1 MFLRTLSKEVPPGQ
15 KLCKKC
21 WNNLNDTLTLHQDG
35 QGHASSTGWKRVAD
49 NEVSSSESSASGMD
63 EELSHSLN
71 RNESLKRTNEVLKII
86 GKSPLTLKSKNKRQ
100 KTSYSVQ
107 KYQKARQNLSS
118 NFSLAVG
125 ISDVEVGA
133 EVNCE
138 DQTAAQANT
147 IKAHDLDIMM
157 EELKEKMPTADR
169 QKQFSILT
177 LKPNSRSVSE
187 TEEYFGVSKYAVM
200 KAMAIKQE
208 KG

>member
-1 MFLRTLSKEVPPGQ
+1 
-15 KLCKKC
+15 
-21 WNNLNDTLTLHQDG
+21 
-35 QGHASSTGWKRVAD
+35 
-49 NEVSSSESSASGMD
+49 MD

-71 RNESLKRTNEVLKII
+71 RNESLKWTNEVLKII

-133 EVNCE
+133 EVDCK

-157 EELKEKMPTADR
+157 EEWKEKMPTADR

-177 LKPNSRSVSE
+177 LKPNSWSVSE
-187 TEEYFGVSKYAVM
+187 TEEFFGISKYAVM